1 MVLVLQELGT
11 NAPALVIRFMSVGRT
26 VYDAWNR
33 TSIKEEL
40 SKEARLRDLRPS
52 QLDPVW
58 MVHLQRDLNFGIFHE
73 LENAL

>member
-1 MVLVLQELGT
+1 MVLVLQELGL
-11 NAPALVIRFMSVGRT
+11 NALALVIRLMPVGRT

-33 TSIKEEL
+33 TSVREEW
-40 SKEARLRDLRPS
+40 SKRARLRDLRPS

-58 MVHLQRDLNFGIFHE
+58 MVHLQRDLDFGIFHE

>member
-1 MVLVLQELGT
+1 MVLVLQELAT
-11 NAPALVIRFMSVGRT
+11 NALALVIRFMPVVRT

-33 TSIKEEL
+33 TSIKEEW

-58 MVHLQRDLNFGIFHE
+58 MVHLQRDLDFGIIHE